1 MEVPYPD
8 EEEPPIQPEEDF
20 QPLISKERMERT
32 IRRNTKRNNWYKEQ
46 QAKIADLT
54 DKEKEDENNSQAEG
68 GKYFALGTIYRFRF
82 LFNNFFTFQ
91 PGIFEILVKSN

>member
-68 GKYFALGTIYRFRF
+68 GKYFALGVIQST
-82 LFNNFFTFQ
+82 
-91 PGIFEILVKSN
+91 